1 MAPPRFHLP
10 RHALQ
15 CFGSSRSVVR
25 QALPPHTT
33 RRALKVLAAMDAV
46 SEAIDYAE
54 LQVACGLTDP
64 ESRREGMRMVFEAV
78 KASPPVNFVQASV
91 VLTKLMDSSL
101 GASDRVSIAAAV
113 NKKVV
118 VHAPPVELR
127 KQDVVAPPPNEPSP
141 SGAAKPPPAPAAA
154 QPTVAQTAAQTAP
167 RPDAASLAAPDKLL
181 LALRRLPGRLA
192 RSTKG
197 PWRHFPSPTAAR
209 RRRAARAQTCRSCSR
224 PRGDRCGMSEVY
236 CELCRL
242 ASKVETTSYLSEQ
255 GGCLRIVLQN
265 R

>member
-1 MAPPRFHLP
+1 
-10 RHALQ
+10 
-15 CFGSSRSVVR
+15 
-25 QALPPHTT
+25 
-33 RRALKVLAAMDAV
+33 MDAV

-167 RPDAASLAAPDKLL
+167 RPDASLAAPDKAPAGSAAPAGPLGAL
-181 LALRRLPGRLA
+181 GQGALAP
-192 RSTKG
+192 
-197 PWRHFPSPTAAR
+197 
-209 RRRAARAQTCRSCSR
+209 
-224 PRGDRCGMSEVY
+224 
-236 CELCRL
+236 
-242 ASKVETTSYLSEQ
+242 LSEPDYRTKAK
-255 GGCLRIVLQN
+255 GGTRADLQELLTPQ